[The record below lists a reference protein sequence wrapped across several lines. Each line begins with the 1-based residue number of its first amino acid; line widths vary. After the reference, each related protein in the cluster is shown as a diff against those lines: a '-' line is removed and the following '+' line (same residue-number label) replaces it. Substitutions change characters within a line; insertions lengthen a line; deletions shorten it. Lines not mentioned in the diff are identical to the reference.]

1 LQRDVSAVP
10 AGGSR
15 ALKIAVFFSRRVIA
29 QGGRMR
35 SAAVAG
41 IPLAGSRNACKRI
54 DLDEHVRMN
63 VKVLD

>member
-1 LQRDVSAVP
+1 
-10 AGGSR
+10 
-15 ALKIAVFFSRRVIA
+15 
-29 QGGRMR
+29 MR

-41 IPLAGSRNACKRI
+41 IPRSLAGSRNACKRI